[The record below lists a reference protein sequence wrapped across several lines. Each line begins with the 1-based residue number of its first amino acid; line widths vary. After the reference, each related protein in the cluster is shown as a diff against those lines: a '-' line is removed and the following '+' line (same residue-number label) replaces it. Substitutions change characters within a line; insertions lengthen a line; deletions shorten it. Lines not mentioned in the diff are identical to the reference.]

1 MDTTSSKPVLSS
13 KSITFDDVRA
23 ALSAGFADFRRAPA
37 FGLFFGLIF
46 SIVGIVIFLQ
56 LVVWGSSYWVLPIA
70 AGFPLIGPFVAVG
83 LYEVSRRI
91 ETGAPLDW
99 AEILGVIKGEGRRQ
113 IPSLAF
119 VALFFFLVWVYLA
132 HLIFALSFGLKPLT
146 NVMSSF
152 DILLSAEGITML
164 IAGTIVGAGLAF
176 LLFAVTV
183 IAAPLLLDQ
192 DIDVVTAMITSFQTV
207 MSNLPVMLGWAAVIA
222 VLTAVA
228 MVPLFLGMVVI
239 FPILGHASWHLYR
252 RAVQVEI
259 REV

>member
-1 MDTTSSKPVLSS
+1 MDTPVPKPVLTTNKLAISD
-13 KSITFDDVRA
+13 IRA
-23 ALSAGFADFRRAPA
+23 ALAAGFSDFRRAPA

-46 SIVGIVIFLQ
+46 SAVGILIFMQ
-56 LVVWGSSYWVLPIA
+56 MVVWGSSYWVLPIA

-119 VALFFFLVWVYLA
+119 VALFFFLIWVYLA

-146 NVMSSF
+146 NVMSSY
-152 DILLSAEGITML
+152 DILLSSEGLTML
-164 IAGTIVGAGLAF
+164 FAGTIVGAGLAF
-176 LLFAVTV
+176 LLFAITV

-207 MSNLPVMLGWAAVIA
+207 TGNLPVMLFWAAVIG
-222 VLTAVA
+222 VLTGLA
-228 MVPLFLGMVVI
+228 MLPLFLGMVVI

-252 RAVQVEI
+252 RALDVKPASE
-259 REV
+259 